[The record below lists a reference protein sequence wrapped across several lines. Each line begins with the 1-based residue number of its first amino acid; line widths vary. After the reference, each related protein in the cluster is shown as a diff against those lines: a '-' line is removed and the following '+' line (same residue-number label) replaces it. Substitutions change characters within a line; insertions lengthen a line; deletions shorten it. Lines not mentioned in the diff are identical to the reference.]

1 MADRRLIGF
10 LAIIL
15 VITTLIALTVF
26 RVGEDEVVRIL
37 ASRTP
42 DNIPGG
48 RPGSPSYSIDLMAV
62 KEIPDL
68 LIRLHF
74 LHNLTSIDLIMPWNE
89 TTGREFEDLI
99 ANVPRLTA
107 LRAHLDS
114 AEGATGVESLVHEY
128 EIDRADRRLMI
139 FDLTDAMAAFGGDE
153 TLRTV
158 YTVYAFNINPDGQVS
173 VFGGYRDFF
182 LYSRSFSLDR
192 NPIIQEISYTTP
204 SGSTCFRSGEAPG
217 GRGGCGDVFE
227 APVGKLRVE
236 DLSAGDRVSLQVTL
250 DTINM
255 FGHSGILEIITTET
269 GYGTGPSIAEWI
281 GAAGT

>member
-1 MADRRLIGF
+1 MVDRRLVGF
-10 LAIIL
+10 LAIIM

-26 RVGEDEVVRIL
+26 RVGEDEIVRIL

-48 RPGSPSYSIDLMAV
+48 RPGSPSYSLDLMAA

-68 LIRLHF
+68 IIRLHF
-74 LHNLTSIDLIMPWNE
+74 LHNLTNIYLIRPWNE

-99 ANVPRLTA
+99 ANVPRLTT
-107 LRAHLDS
+107 LRMHLY
-114 AEGATGVESLVHEY
+114 AAAQATGAESLVDEY
-128 EIDRADRRLMI
+128 EIERADRRLMI
-139 FDLTDAMAAFGGDE
+139 LDLTDAIAAFGGEE

-158 YTVYAFNINPDGQVS
+158 YTIYAFNINPDGQVS

-182 LYSRSFSLDR
+182 LYSRSFSLNR
-192 NPIIQEISYTTP
+192 RPIVQEISYTTP

-217 GRGGCGDVFE
+217 GRGSCGRVLD

-236 DLSAGDRVSLQVTL
+236 GLAASERVSLQVTL

-255 FGHSGILEIITTET
+255 FGHSGILEVITTET
-269 GYGTGPSIAEWI
+269 GYGMGPSIAEWI